1 MASFSSRIL
10 LLATAAVFACSG
22 CVVVNPSNVSVG
34 GFSTRRGDPGPPE
47 TPYASALRD
56 VIEQQAAVR
65 TEINDRD
72 WVEAGEEIDDWAQLV
87 RKLVG
92 YADTSRD
99 PIRFRAYGNELLG
112 AIERLRLAV
121 GRQDAQAAVNALNA
135 CDPILNKFSRDFPLV
150 APSDPPQTK
159 GDQQQSHVSPGASPP
174 RSGSASPEYR
184 VSVQVP

>member
-1 MASFSSRIL
+1 MASLISRIL
-10 LLATAAVFACSG
+10 LLAIAAAFACSG
-22 CVVVNPSNVSVG
+22 CVVVNPSNVSVS
-34 GFSTRRGDPGPPE
+34 GFNTRRSDPGPPA

-56 VIEQQAAVR
+56 VIKQQTAVR

-72 WVEAGEEIDDWAQLV
+72 WVEAGEEIDDWAQLA

-99 PIRFRAYGNELLG
+99 PARFRAYGNELLG

-121 GRQDAQAAVNALNA
+121 GRQDAQTATNALNA

-150 APSDPPQTK
+150 APTEPPQPK
-159 GDQQQSHVSPGASPP
+159 GGQQHSHGSPDASP
-174 RSGSASPEYR
+174 SGTGSAPPQYR